1 MENNTII
8 NKNNTRVDSEFCI
21 LTTVKLLFP
30 HLVYTMEYYTAIRKD
45 EILLIETTWTD
56 FENIMLSKIS
66 QTEKVKNCVILL
78 TCRI

>member
-21 LTTVKLLFP
+21 LTTVNLLFP
-30 HLVYTMEYYTAIRKD
+30 HLVYTMEYYSAIRKD

-66 QTEKVKNCVILL
+66 QTEKVKNCVISL